1 MHLLKHHHRQ
11 MKLRSSSLLLLLS
24 FSPTGSFTTSSEK
37 PSTTCLK
44 NTAADNS
51 NSNIMTPADP
61 WNPFDKQHI
70 EEARKLDVWPLDK
83 YNAKTL
89 DEVHPRSYTQS
100 TTEPHQVYD
109 LIAIGAGAGGLVSS
123 KQTARRGGKA
133 AMISAHL
140 AGGDCLNVGCVPSKA
155 LLRAAKAIKEVKRA
169 AEFGISLGG
178 AAPTIDFKVVMN
190 RLRERRSV
198 ISPADGHDGTSSA
211 GTHVFQGFGKFTS
224 PNTIEV
230 NGKTLTF
237 KKAVVATGGRPTVPD
252 YPGLKEAPYTTN
264 EVLFNLEELPPRM
277 VVLGSGVIALE
288 MAQCFAAFGTHV
300 TVIQR
305 AERLFQSKG
314 GDQEGAALL
323 QKILTEDGVTFLSK
337 STIANVETLRER
349 SKDTLP
355 LMKVT
360 LNVGE
365 EKQVLECECLLVAT
379 GRASNVENLGLE
391 EAGVEY
397 QLGKGV
403 TVNDLAQ
410 SVSNE
415 NVYAVGDCAA
425 GVPRLTH
432 MSGEM
437 AKQAVQNAL
446 FGDDWKLIDFVVPAV
461 MYTEPEYATVGIE
474 SADQAA
480 RKGIEVD
487 VYRGGL
493 EHNDRAIL
501 ESDQNG
507 FCKIVC
513 EKGTGKIIGA
523 TIVAARAGEIINEVT
538 LAMKHNISLDGIG
551 RNIHPYPTTGEAV
564 MGAGLQ
570 YINSKWTRLD

>member
-1 MHLLKHHHRQ
+1 
-11 MKLRSSSLLLLLS
+11 
-24 FSPTGSFTTSSEK
+24 
-37 PSTTCLK
+37 
-44 NTAADNS
+44 
-51 NSNIMTPADP
+51 MTPPAADP
-61 WNPFDKQHI
+61 WNPNDKTHV
-70 EEARKLDVWPLDK
+70 EEARKLDVWPLDEH
-83 YNAKTL
+83 NAKTL
-89 DEVHPRSYTQS
+89 NEVHPRSYTQS
-100 TTEPHQVYD
+100 TEEPHEIYD

-123 KQTARRGGKA
+123 KQTARRGGKS
-133 AMISAHL
+133 AMISEHL

-155 LLRAAKAIKEVKRA
+155 LLRAAKAIQEVKRA
-169 AEFGISLGG
+169 AEFGISFGEG
-178 AAPTIDFKVVMN
+178 ATAPTIDFRVVMQ
-190 RLRERRSV
+190 RLRERRAV
-198 ISPADGHDGTSSA
+198 ISPADGHDGTASA
-211 GTHVFQGFGKFTS
+211 GTHVFQGRGRFTG

-230 NGKTLTF
+230 NGKTLKF
-237 KKAVVATGGRPTVPD
+237 KKAVVATGGRPTIPS

-264 EVLFNLEELPPRM
+264 EVLFNLETLPPRM
-277 VVLGSGVIALE
+277 IVLGSGVIALE
-288 MAQCFAAFGTHV
+288 MAQCFAAFGSHV
-300 TVIQR
+300 TIIQR

-314 GDQEGAALL
+314 GDAEGAELL
-323 QKILTEDGVTFLSK
+323 EKLLTEDGVHFLSK
-337 STIANVETLRER
+337 TTIAKVETLRER

-365 EKQVLECECLLVAT
+365 NEERVLECECLLVAT

-391 EAGVEY
+391 EAGVDYEV
-397 QLGKGV
+397 GRGV

-437 AKQAVQNAL
+437 AKQVVQNAL
-446 FGDDWKLIDFVVPAV
+446 FEDNWKLSDFVVPAV

-474 SADQAA
+474 SAEQAA
-480 RKGIEVD
+480 KKGIEVD

-507 FCKIVC
+507 FAKIVC

-538 LAMKHNISLDGIG
+538 LAMRHDIGLDGIG

-570 YINSKWTRLD
+570 YINSKWKRLD